1 MSKNFDLIRN
11 KKSANSREEQFIL
24 NAKNSKKFQKILII
38 FCYLFIFFALIFYLS
53 NFFSDK
59 KTIRIVNQIKSER
72 DKFLAEKIMINP
84 NIKIKN
90 DDGKI
95 FNITAKNAKNY
106 NNEQVIMNE
115 VFAESDDLKI
125 SAGELKILDNGNH
138 LIFSKNPIL
147 ILTNYE

>member
-11 KKSANSREEQFIL
+11 KKSANSKEEQFIL

-95 FNITAKNAKNY
+95 YKITAKNAKNY

-147 ILTNYE
+147 IFTNYE

>member
-1 MSKNFDLIRN
+1 
-11 KKSANSREEQFIL
+11 
-24 NAKNSKKFQKILII
+24 
-38 FCYLFIFFALIFYLS
+38 
-53 NFFSDK
+53 
-59 KTIRIVNQIKSER
+59 
-72 DKFLAEKIMINP
+72 NP

>member
-11 KKSANSREEQFIL
+11 KKSANSKEEQFIL
-24 NAKNSKKFQKILII
+24 KIKNSKKLQQILTI
-38 FCYLFIFFALIFYLS
+38 FCYLFIFFALIFYAS
-53 NFFSDK
+53 NFFKEK

-72 DKFLAEKIMINP
+72 EKFLAEKIMINP

-95 FNITAKNAKNY
+95 YKITAKNAKNY
-106 NNEQVIMNE
+106 NNEQVIMTE
-115 VFAESDDLKI
+115 VFAESNDLKI
-125 SAGELKILDNGNH
+125 SAGELKILENGNH

-147 ILTNYE
+147 ILTSYE

>member
-11 KKSANSREEQFIL
+11 KKSANSKEEQFIL
-24 NAKNSKKFQKILII
+24 NVKNSKKFQKILII

-95 FNITAKNAKNY
+95 YKITAKNAKNY
-106 NNEQVIMNE
+106 NNEQVVMNE
-115 VFAESDDLKI
+115 VLAESNDLKI
-125 SAGELKILDNGNH
+125 SAGELKILENGNH

>member
-1 MSKNFDLIRN
+1 MTKNFENNNQNSIISKEQKLIL
-11 KKSANSREEQFIL
+11 SI
-24 NAKNSKKFQKILII
+24 KNSKKYQKILII
-38 FCYLFIFFALIFYLS
+38 FCYLFIFFALIFFFS
-53 NFFSDK
+53 NFFKEK
-59 KTIRIVNQIKSER
+59 KTIRIINQIKSER
-72 DKFLAEKIMINP
+72 QKFLAEKIMINP

-95 FNITAKNAKNY
+95 YEITAKNAKNY
-106 NNEQVIMNE
+106 NNEQVVMNE
-115 VFAESDDLKI
+115 VFAESNDLKI

>member
-1 MSKNFDLIRN
+1 MTKNFENNNQNSIISKEQKLIL
-11 KKSANSREEQFIL
+11 SI
-24 NAKNSKKFQKILII
+24 KNSKKYQKILII
-38 FCYLFIFFALIFYLS
+38 FCYLFIFFALIFFFS
-53 NFFSDK
+53 NFFKEK
-59 KTIRIVNQIKSER
+59 KTIRIINQIKSER
-72 DKFLAEKIMINP
+72 QKFLAEKIMINP

-95 FNITAKNAKNY
+95 YKITAKNAKNY
-106 NNEQVIMNE
+106 NNEQVVMNE
-115 VFAESDDLKI
+115 VFAESNDLKI